1 MNYSVTD
8 GLSFARVSVRYL
20 KSLSELEKAEE
31 FNSSFLVDS
40 GSVRADR
47 ITKVKEIYRG

>member
-8 GLSFARVSVRYL
+8 GLSFVRVSVRYL
-20 KSLSELEKAEE
+20 KSLSEAEKAEE
-31 FNSSFLVDS
+31 FNNSFWES

-47 ITKVKEIYRG
+47 IIKVKEIYRG